1 MYAYLLAVV
10 LLFSNVTLANNT
22 CDIENI
28 KDFYERLKSTGP
40 LKIEAV
46 KKKEQ
51 ASSFI
56 DVAEQRP
63 NPEVDFEYLKG
74 DQFGLDIN
82 TYTLSAKHIFEFG
95 SKRDKRIEKAKSYQK
110 LKGAEIDLAL
120 FNSNV
125 QAAISYQRVAQLGV
139 TIEAVKEAIHTFDKI
154 VRKLSSRKRLNPEEI
169 VSLSTL
175 KLASN
180 DYKAQLND
188 LENEKTLLLGKIKF
202 LSKCGEIVPKYQY
215 LKYQNIALIS
225 EDKEKKGL
233 LKLEDFKVDLA
244 MGELEVQKSLGYSNI
259 SIGPTFEYQGQ
270 GNDEFLSAGV
280 TVSFALPLFQTN
292 DGGKLNALKSL
303 SAQKTLSSN
312 RKEMLKIERN
322 NLVTKFERSLST
334 LIKMPKLD
342 ELEKKHQKVER
353 LFSRGVVSIQM
364 TIESHRQQIDFL
376 KSKFETENDIL
387 DTYGKLILIDGNT
400 NAFEGLF

>member
-1 MYAYLLAVV
+1 MYAYLLAAV
-10 LLFSNVTLANNT
+10 LLISNVTLANNT

-40 LKIEAV
+40 LIVEAL

-56 DVAEQRP
+56 DIAEQRP

-95 SKRDKRIEKAKSYQK
+95 SKRDKRIEKAKSYQR
-110 LKGAEIDLAL
+110 LKGAEVDLAL

-125 QAAISYQRVAQLGV
+125 QAAISYQRVAQLSV

-202 LSKCGEIVPKYQY
+202 LSKCGGISPKYQY

-280 TVSFALPLFQTN
+280 AVSFALPLFQTN

-322 NLVTKFERSLST
+322 NLVTKFKRSLST

-400 NAFEGLF
+400 KAFEGLF

>member
-10 LLFSNVTLANNT
+10 LLISNVTLANNT

-40 LKIEAV
+40 LKTEAV

-56 DVAEQRP
+56 DIAEQRP

-95 SKRDKRIEKAKSYQK
+95 SKRDKRIEKAKSYQR
-110 LKGAEIDLAL
+110 LKGAEVDLAL

-202 LSKCGEIVPKYQY
+202 LSRCGEIVPKYQY

-280 TVSFALPLFQTN
+280 AVSFALPLFQTN

-322 NLVTKFERSLST
+322 NLVTKFKRSLST

-387 DTYGKLILIDGNT
+387 DTYGKLILIDGNMK
-400 NAFEGLF
+400 AFEGLF